1 MKITKEKTYTYCYN
15 IPEDEYFGNSTRWN
29 TVKNSVLVQIET
41 DEGFIGFGE
50 ADAAGGPA
58 EVTAFIIDR
67 ELGPYIIGKDPVCVD
82 KIFEDLYQKS
92 MIHGRRGVILHAIS
106 GIDCALWDLIGKVTG
121 QPVYKL
127 MGGSRTKVL
136 AYHSGGFYRKDVP
149 DKWYAGEAQRGYEK
163 GYRAF
168 KMKIGRL
175 ELKHDANR
183 VRLVREAIGPDC
195 KLMVDVNSNYTVQ
208 EAIQMGKLLE
218 PYNLFFMEEPVSA
231 DDPEG
236 SARVVKNIP
245 MSLAGYETEYTRYGF
260 RRLIDCGAMDIV
272 QVDPTRS
279 GGLTECRKIAAYA
292 SAHKLPITSHI
303 FAGGLTFMAGLH
315 FVCGVDNGFLLECEA
330 NPNPLRTEMFKDYE
344 LERDGEGYVTVPERP
359 GFGVNV
365 DFEAL
370 EPYRVK

>member
-1 MKITKEKTYTYCYN
+1 MEITSVKTYVYRYN
-15 IPEDEYFGNSTRWN
+15 IPEGEYFANANRWN
-29 TVKNSVLVQIET
+29 TNKNTVLVQVET
-41 DEGFIGFGE
+41 DAGITGYGE
-50 ADAAGGPA
+50 ADAAGGPS
-58 EVTAFIIDR
+58 EVTACIIDR
-67 ELGPYIIGKDPVCVD
+67 EIGPYVIGKDPLCVD
-82 KIFEDLYQKS
+82 AIYADVYQRS
-92 MIHGRRGVILHAIS
+92 MIHGRRGVVMHAVS
-106 GIDCALWDLIGKVTG
+106 GIDCALWDIIGKVTN

-127 MGGSRTKVL
+127 LGGARNKVL

-149 DKWYAGEAQRGYEK
+149 LDWYAKEARAGYEK
-163 GYRAF
+163 GFRAF

-175 ELKHDANR
+175 DLKTDAER

-208 EAIQMGKLLE
+208 EAIRMGRLLE
-218 PYNLFFMEEPVSA
+218 PYDLFFMEEPVSA

-236 SARVVKNIP
+236 SARVAANVAMP
-245 MSLAGYETEYTRYGF
+245 LAGYETEYTRYGF
-260 RRLIDCGAMDIV
+260 RRLIDCHAMDVV

-330 NPNPLRTEMFKDYE
+330 NPNPLRTEMFSDYRFA
-344 LERDGEGYVTVPERP
+344 LDSEGCVVVPEKP
-359 GFGVNV
+359 GFGVTV
-365 DFEAL
+365 DFDAL
-370 EPYRVK
+370 EPYRIG